1 MKKLLL
7 ALTVLN
13 LALVIAALVV
23 LLPFITQTPAMLA
36 IARAAKTFSPMVS
49 VASAAFAI
57 AVVWRLRSWASL
69 ALILACAVLSRVNYV
84 EWIFAPAT
92 ETQTAEIGRFH
103 DVADSDMVIGVS
115 IAGKSRAYPVR
126 YLAHHHMLNDRLGA
140 TALLPTY

>member
-13 LALVIAALVV
+13 LTMVAAPLVV
-23 LLPFITQTPAMLA
+23 LLPFIAQTPVMLA
-36 IARAAKTFSPMVS
+36 IAHTAKTLSPVVS

-57 AVVWRLRSWASL
+57 AVVWRTRSWVASV
-69 ALILACAVLSRVNYV
+69 LILACALLSRVNYV
-84 EWIFAPAT
+84 EWVFAPAAEVQT
-92 ETQTAEIGRFH
+92 TQIARFH
-103 DVADSDMVIGVS
+103 DVRDGDMVIGVS
-115 IAGKSRAYPVR
+115 IAGQSRAYPVR